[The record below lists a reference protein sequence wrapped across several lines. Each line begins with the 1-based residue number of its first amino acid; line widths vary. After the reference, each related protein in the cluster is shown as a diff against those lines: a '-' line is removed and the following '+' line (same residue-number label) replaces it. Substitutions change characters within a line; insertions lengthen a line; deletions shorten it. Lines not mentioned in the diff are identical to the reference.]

1 MEWSPWKAICT
12 FFAICYIIGDTLSV
26 WLEWPTLD
34 QPNVEG
40 YVPNSELEHMKDK
53 VFALV
58 DWES

>member
-1 MEWSPWKAICT
+1 MECSSWKVICT
-12 FFAICYIIGDTLSV
+12 FLAICHIIGDTLSV

-34 QPNVEG
+34 QPNAER
-40 YVPNSELEHMKDK
+40 YVLNSELEHMKDK